1 MGIIYLTSGSK
12 KNKGDIMKTHNIWHC
27 EDCHKIGF
35 YYGMTDDEIREK
47 HNQECEVKETK
58 ERELK

>member
-1 MGIIYLTSGSK
+1 
-12 KNKGDIMKTHNIWHC
+12 MKTHDVWHC

-47 HNQECEVKETK
+47 HSQECEAKANKEHDLSYGSSVFG
-58 ERELK
+58 R